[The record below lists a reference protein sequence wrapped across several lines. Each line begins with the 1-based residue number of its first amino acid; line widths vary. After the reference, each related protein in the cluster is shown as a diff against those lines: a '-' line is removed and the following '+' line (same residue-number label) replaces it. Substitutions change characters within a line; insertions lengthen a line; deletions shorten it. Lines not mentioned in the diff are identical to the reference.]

1 MAFTARFPGRC
12 ARTGNPINRGDMIES
27 VGKGRYAL
35 LAPPMNRSIDAY
47 DDEDAGRY
55 MTRAGLVSDVW
66 VLSSG
71 KELYRNK
78 RGRCEDAPC
87 CGCCNV

>member
-1 MAFTARFPGRC
+1 MMSFSAKFPGRC

-35 LAPPMNRSIDAY
+35 LAPPMNRD
-47 DDEDAGRY
+47 DDESAAAERY

-66 VLSSG
+66 VMSSG